1 MAAYVIAHLEI
12 TDPEPFGQYRE
23 QVPALIE
30 KHGGRYLIRGGTA
43 ETLEGAWPVPR
54 LVVIEF
60 ESGEA
65 AKRFYNSP
73 EYQAILPLR
82 LAGAKGDL
90 AIVQGVP

>member
-30 KHGGRYLIRGGTA
+30 KHGGRYLIRGGEA
-43 ETLEGAWPVPR
+43 ETLEGDWPVPR

-90 AIVQGVP
+90 AIVQGVT

>member
-1 MAAYVIAHLEI
+1 M
-12 TDPEPFGQYRE
+12 
-23 QVPALIE
+23 
-30 KHGGRYLIRGGTA
+30 
-43 ETLEGAWPVPR
+43 PR

-60 ESGEA
+60 ESSEA

>member
-30 KHGGRYLIRGGTA
+30 KHGGRYLIRGGEA

-60 ESGEA
+60 ESNEA

-90 AIVQGVP
+90 AIVQGVT